1 MRCVKFCVN
10 SLIYLWDAILST
22 CAHNHRQRHHKVGVT
37 EVRWRPGQETSLA
50 PPYSN
55 LRPLGSKCTVLKKV
69 LVHDVVG
76 TFRCLPAIRRPGN
89 CAPFAPLV
97 TPLVRKL
104 SQLTKHCVKLH
115 WHKIPFSPRRL
126 KPLSRSVSRIVEF
139 RFCSKGVHSSKLAP
153 EREQQTG
160 NLRPASPPSTNSI
173 ATATEKTK
181 AKSLSLG

>member
-89 CAPFAPLV
+89 CAPFAPSLH
-97 TPLVRKL
+97 PLCENC
-104 SQLTKHCVKLH
+104 H
-115 WHKIPFSPRRL
+115 
-126 KPLSRSVSRIVEF
+126 
-139 RFCSKGVHSSKLAP
+139 
-153 EREQQTG
+153 
-160 NLRPASPPSTNSI
+160 NLRNIVLNCIGIRFHFPHGVWSPFLEAYLASLNSGSVPKVST
-173 ATATEKTK
+173 AR
-181 AKSLSLG
+181 SLHLKENNRREIFDQHHHRQQIR